1 MHLLFPS
8 LFLTIFHTRHT
19 NEINREVCRSTKWMM
34 LHVRD
39 CPGTTATFDVCPF
52 PWCRKVKHLLFHLV
66 SCTDAEHCKLCS
78 GVMLPR
84 NMRQLQC
91 LNAHRGKKYH
101 QALVAKSKAAT
112 ETTKAKARVSGN
124 GSKPQAAAAAP
135 SGATKPAPPGIAPAE
150 PQPNLG
156 GFAGFDGSS
165 NSLAALAAAADALD
179 AEDLATASPL
189 ETEIMMPETV
199 PVATKTKEE
208 ASTTSTTVAAVAPS
222 VSATAPLD
230 VVVKLESD
238 PTTGGAVQEKP
249 AAAVVTEQPTSAV
262 DPASPVKLEDQS
274 DSTTDKACESAAAAA
289 LEEKKR
295 GDAAVKDEGAEENS
309 GESVEATQPEVSVDK
324 GVDNGKSPAEP
335 LRVQ

>member
-1 MHLLFPS
+1 
-8 LFLTIFHTRHT
+8 
-19 NEINREVCRSTKWMM
+19 M

-101 QALVAKSKAAT
+101 RALVAKSKAAA
-112 ETTKAKARVSGN
+112 ETTKAKARIGGN
-124 GSKPQAAAAAP
+124 GSKPRAAAAA
-135 SGATKPAPPGIAPAE
+135 GATKPAPSGIAAATIAPTE

-189 ETEIMMPETV
+189 ETEKMMPETV
-199 PVATKTKEE
+199 PVTTKTKEE
-208 ASTTSTTVAAVAPS
+208 AGTPSTTVDAVAPS

-238 PTTGGAVQEKP
+238 PTTGGAVQEKT
-249 AAAVVTEQPTSAV
+249 AAAAAVTEQPTSAV

-274 DSTTDKACESAAAAA
+274 DSTTDQACESAAAAA
-289 LEEKKR
+289 LEKK
-295 GDAAVKDEGAEENS
+295 GCDAAVKDEGAEENS
-309 GESVEATQPEVSVDK
+309 GECVEAPQPEVSVDK